1 MWESELY
8 VIRETFY
15 NVQNIE
21 QKETTRLSECRLNGV
36 PLAIVPLSLSFTM
49 LFTMVFMVGKMAV
62 TCFFMLIDS
71 PQKGGKG
78 KLEMQ

>member
-15 NVQNIE
+15 NVQNIK
-21 QKETTRLSECRLNGV
+21 QKETMRVSECQLKGV
-36 PLAIVPLSLSFTM
+36 LLAIVPLSLSFTM
-49 LFTMVFMVGKMAV
+49 LFTMVFMVGKMTV
-62 TCFFMLIDS
+62 TCFFMLTDS